1 MALHARSQPCVTART
16 RDAEMLHRL
25 RSSMRWVPAGGSPIV
40 PLSPA
45 TPNCSPGLS
54 GPAVRHES
62 PLCHVFPRSRSFVMA
77 CLPRATAT
85 LARQVPP
92 CRRARGARTSIPR
105 GLTRR
110 GGGGVLLRE
119 GATRLSGITA
129 RHHWSRGD
137 AGGGVRGW
145 RVTARDL
152 EVRGTRRLPQRTQGL
167 GVSRSPRRP
176 PLGDSR
182 MEIILGCSWSPPGTQ
197 ELRMSPPGNSGVI
210 LGIFTE
216 DTGD

>member
-1 MALHARSQPCVTART
+1 MALPSYLYRPPRRTAVPGSQDPRCATSRRCATYSHAPAASSWPACPEQLQPWPARY
-16 RDAEMLHRL
+16 L
-25 RSSMRWVPAGGSPIV
+25 RVEGRGAP
-40 PLSPA
+40 
-45 TPNCSPGLS
+45 
-54 GPAVRHES
+54 GPA
-62 PLCHVFPRSRSFVMA
+62 SRGDS
-77 CLPRATAT
+77 L
-85 LARQVPP
+85 
-92 CRRARGARTSIPR
+92 
-105 GLTRR
+105 
-110 GGGGVLLRE
+110 GGGRGGVLLRE

-182 MEIILGCSWSPPGTQ
+182 MEIIQGCSWSPPGTQ